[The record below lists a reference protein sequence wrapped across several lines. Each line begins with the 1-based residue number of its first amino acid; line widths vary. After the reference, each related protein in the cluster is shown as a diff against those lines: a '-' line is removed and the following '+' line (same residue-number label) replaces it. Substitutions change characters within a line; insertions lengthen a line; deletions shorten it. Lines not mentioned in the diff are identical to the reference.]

1 MWKKLK
7 FNGYLPPSRGEGA
20 SQNEEWQRFV
30 EGFDFFALI
39 DAWRG
44 LVGDMLANESVP
56 MRLKNRT
63 LFILTRHPAFADN
76 MKYMERV
83 LLKKIHERFPATRS
97 MLEKLA
103 FESNEVF
110 FQERAKPLVKP
121 KPPTLHPHSPEYKK
135 LRAEA
140 LALFK
145 DVENGEEQ
153 ERWVSLY
160 IQMAQANHAHS
171 S

>member
-7 FNGYLPPSRGEGA
+7 FNGYLPPQQGEGA
-20 SQNEEWQRFV
+20 SPNEEWQRFV

-39 DAWRG
+39 DAWRS
-44 LVGDMLANESVP
+44 LVGDMLANESLP
-56 MRLKNRT
+56 LRLKNRT

-103 FESNEVF
+103 FESNEAF
-110 FQERAKPLVKP
+110 FKEKARPLVKP
-121 KPPTLHPHSPEYKK
+121 KPATLHPHSPEYKK

-140 LALFK
+140 LALFHGLE
-145 DVENGEEQ
+145 DSMEQ

-160 IQMAQANHAHS
+160 IQMCQANHPHS
-171 S
+171 T